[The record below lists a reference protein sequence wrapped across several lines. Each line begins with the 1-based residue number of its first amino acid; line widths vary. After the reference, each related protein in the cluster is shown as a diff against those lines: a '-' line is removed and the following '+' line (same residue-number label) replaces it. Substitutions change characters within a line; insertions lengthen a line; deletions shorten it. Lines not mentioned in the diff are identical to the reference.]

1 MMKIYTSAQMRERE
15 QAAVDAGSSFEQLM
29 ENAGTAAASDILQ
42 HFPVPGRCLVVCG
55 KGNNG
60 GDGLVIARCLHEQG
74 WQVDIV
80 FLLGEQLS
88 ELAELNC
95 QRLPQSDCLQ
105 SINLQQLSRQAPYDV
120 LIDAVFGTGFTGP
133 LPLEVGQCMKGLNQ
147 MPGMRI
153 ALDMPTGL
161 NCDTG
166 QADENTF
173 MADMTYTFA
182 AYKPAH
188 LMAHAKAYCGKIV
201 CLDIGI
207 D

>member
-1 MMKIYTSAQMRERE
+1 MKIYTSAQMRERE
-15 QAAVDAGSSFEQLM
+15 QAAVDAGTSFEQLM

-42 HFPVPGRCLVVCG
+42 RFPLPGRCLVVCG

-88 ELAELNC
+88 ELAELNR
-95 QRLPQSDCLQ
+95 QRLPQSERLQ
-105 SINLQQLSRQAPYDV
+105 IMALQQVSQQKSYD
-120 LIDAVFGTGFTGP
+120 LLLDGVFGTGFSGA
-133 LPLEVGQCMKGLNQ
+133 LPDKVGQCMKVLNQ
-147 MPGMRI
+147 MSGTRI

-173 MADMTYTFA
+173 MADITYTFA

-188 LMAHAKAYCGKIV
+188 LQAQAQTYCGQIV